1 MGKGSKVVM
10 LEEAKRQAYLKAM
23 DVTEWKLREGD
34 IGATNTMTE
43 VEAIPE
49 ITKTA
54 MVEEIKHQQPEITP
68 QQPDHT
74 QDDLIAK
81 GLIPLNQGSKNGL
94 LVVLS
99 EERKSLSSES
109 RELMSKML
117 KGIHFLPS
125 ETGFAVI
132 GDKVDSSE
140 AVNLASIK
148 AILVLG
154 NEAGRQLVR
163 VAGARIVPGSEVFSL
178 HDRNIVITWH
188 PDELINSTQNKQQ
201 AWGDLKQLVQ
211 FFKSD

>member
-1 MGKGSKVVM
+1 M
-10 LEEAKRQAYLKAM
+10 LDEAKRKAYLKAM
-23 DVTEWKLREGD
+23 DVTEWQLKGSQIIEDVATVPVVSDQAVSLQQKAAIRAKLQ
-34 IGATNTMTE
+34 
-43 VEAIPE
+43 
-49 ITKTA
+49 
-54 MVEEIKHQQPEITP
+54 EIKQPEPEVNVPEPVKP
-68 QQPDHT
+68 QDN
-74 QDDLIAK
+74 LIAK

-99 EERKSLSSES
+99 EERKSLSTES

-132 GDKVDSSE
+132 GDKAETSSE
-140 AVNLASIK
+140 AVNLESIK

-178 HDRNIVITWH
+178 HDRNIVVTWH

-201 AWGDLKQLVQ
+201 AWADLKQLVQ
-211 FFKSD
+211 FFNND

>member
-1 MGKGSKVVM
+1 M
-10 LEEAKRQAYLKAM
+10 LDEAKRKAYLKAM
-23 DVTEWKLREGD
+23 DVTEWQLRDSQLIED
-34 IGATNTMTE
+34 LE
-43 VEAIPE
+43 
-49 ITKTA
+49 TK
-54 MVEEIKHQQPEITP
+54 QPE
-68 QQPDHT
+68 PDVNIPPPVKA
-74 QDDLIAK
+74 QNNLIVK

-99 EERKSLSSES
+99 EERKSLNPES

-132 GDKVDSSE
+132 GDKAEVSTE
-140 AVNLASIK
+140 TVNLESIK

-178 HDRNIVITWH
+178 YNRNIVVTWH

-201 AWGDLKQLVQ
+201 AWADLKQLVQ
-211 FFKSD
+211 FFNND

>member
-1 MGKGSKVVM
+1 M
-10 LEEAKRQAYLKAM
+10 LDEAKRKAYLKAM
-23 DVTEWKLREGD
+23 NVTEWQLRDSQVIED
-34 IGATNTMTE
+34 LE
-43 VEAIPE
+43 VVPVVSEQE
-49 ITKTA
+49 TK
-54 MVEEIKHQQPEITP
+54 QPEPEVNIPPPVKP
-68 QQPDHT
+68 QDN
-74 QDDLIAK
+74 LIVK

-99 EERKSLSSES
+99 EERKTLNPES

-132 GDKVDSSE
+132 GDKTETASE
-140 AVNLASIK
+140 TVNLESIK

-178 HDRNIVITWH
+178 HDRNIVVTWH
-188 PDELINSTQNKQQ
+188 PDELLTSTQNKQQ
-201 AWGDLKQLVQ
+201 AWADLKQLVQ
-211 FFKSD
+211 FFNSN